1 MPSTAEFVLPVMT
14 PDTRLRLNSRWM
26 MHDQQM
32 TQDLVFVQWV
42 QHQYCI
48 AASAGDMMV
57 ILVLHYLFVMQ
68 LIVVSDTSGECL

>member
-1 MPSTAEFVLPVMT
+1 MPSTVEVVLPVMT
-14 PDTRLRLNSRWM
+14 SDTRLRFNSRWL

-32 TQDLVFVQWV
+32 TQDLVSIQWV

-57 ILVLHYLFVMQ
+57 VVLL
-68 LIVVSDTSGECL
+68 TG

>member
-1 MPSTAEFVLPVMT
+1 MPSTVEVVLPVMT
-14 PDTRLRLNSRWM
+14 SDTRLRFNSRWL

-32 TQDLVFVQWV
+32 TQDLVFIQWV

-57 ILVLHYLFVMQ
+57 VVLL
-68 LIVVSDTSGECL
+68 TG